1 MILFFYAVQDVW
13 ALAGDGSRNFD
24 LVKSDGHGCTDD
36 NGGPNLPPLPED
48 FSAKKIVMTAIRKQ
62 IIVACS
68 RGEECRC
75 GRIDLASKV

>member
-1 MILFFYAVQDVW
+1 MQDVW

-24 LVKSDGHGCTDD
+24 LVKSDGQVCTEDS
-36 NGGPNLPPLPED
+36 GGTNIPRLPEE
-48 FSAKKIVMTAIRKQ
+48 FSDKKIVMTAIRKQ

-75 GRIDLASKV
+75 GIVDLASKV